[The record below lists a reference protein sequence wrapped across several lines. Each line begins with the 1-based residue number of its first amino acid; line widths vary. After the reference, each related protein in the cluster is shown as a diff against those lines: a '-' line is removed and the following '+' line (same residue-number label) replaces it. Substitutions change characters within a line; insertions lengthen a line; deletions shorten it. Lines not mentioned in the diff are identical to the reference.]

1 MDQKITNDD
10 PPKIETAK
18 NNSMTFSLNLRWLS
32 IFLIGVIVVMLFIW
46 RPWTPN
52 PDAKNRIVTVTG
64 ETTVTA
70 VPDEY
75 VFQPGY
81 QFKNADKAA
90 ALSEVTKKSDEVIKK
105 LKSLGVADNKIK
117 SDAGGYEYSYYYDS
131 DSKQSTYSLRLTVTV
146 DSKAMAQKVQDY
158 LVSTSPTG
166 TVSPQASF
174 STKLRKD
181 LENKAR
187 DDAAKDARAKAER
200 TAQNLG
206 FSLGKV
212 KTISDVSGVNS
223 PIFYGDLGATSL
235 SAGDSVKSPSLSVQP
250 GENELPYSITVVYY
264 VND

>member
-1 MDQKITNDD
+1 MDQKITDED
-10 PPKIETAK
+10 SSQVKISNK
-18 NNSMTFSLNLRWLS
+18 NNMTFSLDLRLVV
-32 IFLIGVIVVMLFIW
+32 FLLLVVIIAMLFAW

-75 VFQPGY
+75 VFRPSY
-81 QFKNADKAA
+81 QFKNTDKAA
-90 ALSEVTKKSDEVIKK
+90 ALSEVTKKSDDIIKK

-117 SDAGGYEYSYYYDS
+117 SDTGGYSYSYYYDS
-131 DSKQSTYSLRLTVTV
+131 ESKQSTYSLQLTVTV

-174 STKLRKD
+174 STKLRKN

-200 TAQNLG
+200 TASNLG

-212 KTISDVSGVNS
+212 KTISDVSGASS
-223 PIFYGDLGATSL
+223 PIFYGDLSATSL
-235 SAGDSVKSPSLSVQP
+235 SAGDAIKSPSLSVQP